1 MRIFDLLDRDADLYP
16 QRRAVVID
24 GHCAASYGELRRRA
38 MALATALAHRGIT
51 AGDRVA
57 LLASNGLA
65 FFDVYL
71 AVSYLGAAAVPI
83 GTRLTQGEIGWILD
97 DSRPAICFVDS
108 AHRHLVNDSAIEV
121 VDIDD
126 DRYAEMIA
134 TESHSLNSSNIPDDS
149 IALLIYTSGT
159 TGRPK
164 GAALSQRALT
174 FNALSMA
181 LIQNLVPDD
190 VWLSI
195 TPLYHA
201 AAASRVTTML
211 VDGQTHVVLPA
222 FDAGACLRAIE
233 EHAVTGLL
241 AVPTQL
247 GQLLDS
253 PALHD
258 ADLSS
263 LRLVV
268 YGAAPTAADL
278 IRRTRTELGVALY
291 QGYGL
296 SEAVTNLCALLP
308 ADHDHALSNDPG
320 LLASCGRPVP
330 GVQIELRDSGGTP
343 VRGTDVGEI
352 WARTDKMMNGYW
364 RNADATAEAIQHG
377 WLSTGDLARRD
388 ESGYLYLVGRSK
400 DMLISGGVNV
410 YPSEIEAVLERHPA
424 VLEAAVVGKP
434 DPKWGEVPVAFLR
447 IRDGAVPDEE
457 ELGQLCRS
465 ELARMKVPVAFH
477 AVDDYPRTATGKI
490 RKNVLRSHL
499 DSTPVPS

>member
-1 MRIFDLLDRDADLYP
+1 M
-16 QRRAVVID
+16 
-24 GHCAASYGELRRRA
+24 
-38 MALATALAHRGIT
+38 
-51 AGDRVA
+51 
-57 LLASNGLA
+57 
-65 FFDVYL
+65 
-71 AVSYLGAAAVPI
+71 PI
-83 GTRLTQGEIGWILD
+83 GTRLTRAEIGWILE
-97 DSRPAICFVDS
+97 DSRPTICFVDS
-108 AHRHLVNDSAIEV
+108 THRHLVDRSAVKV
-121 VDIDD
+121 VDIDGD
-126 DRYAEMIA
+126 QYADMLA
-134 TESHSLNSSNIPDDS
+134 TQSHSLDPSKIRDDS

-164 GAALSQRALT
+164 GPALSQRALT

-211 VDGQTHVVLPA
+211 VDGQTHVVLPQ
-222 FDAGACLRAIE
+222 FDAGACLRAIQN
-233 EHAVTGLL
+233 HAVTGLL

-247 GQLLDS
+247 GRLLDS
-253 PALHD
+253 PLLRET
-258 ADLSS
+258 DLSS

-278 IRRTRTELGVALY
+278 IRRTRAELGVALY

-308 ADHDHALSNDPG
+308 ADHDRALGSDPA

-330 GVQIELRDSGGTP
+330 GVQIELRDSEGTP
-343 VRGTDVGEI
+343 VGVGDVGEI
-352 WARTDKMMNGYW
+352 WARTDKMMSGYW
-364 RNADATAEAIQHG
+364 RNADATAAAIQHG

-388 ESGYLYLVGRSK
+388 ASGYLYIVGRCK

-424 VLEAAVVGKP
+424 VIEAAVVGKP
-434 DPKWGEVPVAFLR
+434 DDTWGEVPVAFLR
-447 IRDGAVPDEE
+447 VHGDGIPDAQ
-457 ELGQLCRS
+457 ELEQLCRS

-490 RKNVLRSHL
+490 RKNVLRSQL
-499 DSTPVPS
+499 DSTPVPT

>member
-1 MRIFDLLDRDADLYP
+1 MRIFDLLERDAELYP

-24 GHCAASYGELRRRA
+24 GHCAISYDELRRRA
-38 MALATALAHRGIT
+38 MALAAALAHRGVA

-57 LLASNGLA
+57 LLAGNGLA

-83 GTRLTQGEIGWILD
+83 GTHLAEAEIGWILD
-97 DSRPAICFVDS
+97 DSRPALCFVDS
-108 AHRHLVNDSAIEV
+108 AHRHLVQGFAIDV
-121 VDIDD
+121 VDTDG
-126 DRYAEMIA
+126 DRYAEMVA
-134 TESHSLNSSNIPDDS
+134 TECDSLDSSNISDDS

-211 VDGQTHVVLPA
+211 VDGQTHAVLPT

-233 EHAVTGLL
+233 DHAVTGLL

-247 GQLLDS
+247 GLLLDS
-253 PALHD
+253 PVLHE
-258 ADLSS
+258 ANLST

-308 ADHDHALSNDPG
+308 ADHDRALTEDPG

-330 GVQIELRDSGGTP
+330 GVQIDLRDAAGAAVKGH
-343 VRGTDVGEI
+343 DVGEI

-364 RNADATAEAIQHG
+364 GNADATAAAIQDG
-377 WLSTGDLARRD
+377 WLNTGDLARRD
-388 ESGYLYLVGRSK
+388 ASGYLYIVGRSK

-434 DPKWGEVPVAFLR
+434 DDKWGEVPVAFLR
-447 IRDGAVPDEE
+447 VIGGAIPDAE
-457 ELGQLCRS
+457 ELEQLCRS

-477 AVDDYPRTATGKI
+477 AVDEYPRTATGKV
-490 RKNVLRSHL
+490 RKNVLRSQL
-499 DSTPVPS
+499 DSTPAPR

>member
-1 MRIFDLLDRDADLYP
+1 MRIFDLLDRDADVYP
-16 QRRAVVID
+16 HRRAVVIAD
-24 GHCAASYGELRRRA
+24 GREVCYGELQGRA
-38 MALATALAHRGIT
+38 KGLAAALSDMGVA

-57 LLASNGLA
+57 LLADNGLA

-83 GTRLTQGEIGWILD
+83 GTRLTKSEINWILE
-97 DSRPAICFVDS
+97 DSQPALCFVDR
-108 AHRHLVNDSAIEV
+108 AHAHLVDQIAGPV
-121 VDIDD
+121 VDVDGD
-126 DRYAEMIA
+126 QYATMVD
-134 TESHSLNSSNIPDDS
+134 SQHDSLDTSGVPDES
-149 IALLIYTSGT
+149 IALIIYTSGT

-174 FNALSMA
+174 FNAVTMA
-181 LIQNLVPDD
+181 LIQQLGPDD

-201 AAASRVTTML
+201 AAATRITTML
-211 VDGQTHVVLPA
+211 VDGQTHVVLPQ
-222 FDAGACLRAIE
+222 FDAEGCLRSIE
-233 EHAVTGLL
+233 RYGVTGIL

-247 GQLLDS
+247 GRLLDS
-253 PALHD
+253 PALH
-258 ADLSS
+258 ATNLSS

-278 IRRTRTELGVALY
+278 IRRTHTELGVALY

-308 ADHDHALSNDPG
+308 ADHDRALTSHPE

-330 GVQIELRDSGGTP
+330 GVQLQLRDAAGAP
-343 VRGTDVGEI
+343 VKAGDVGEI
-352 WARTDKMMNGYW
+352 WARTDKIMSRYW
-364 RNADATAEAIQHG
+364 RNADATDATIQDG

-388 ESGYLYLVGRSK
+388 ESGYLYIVGRSK

-424 VLEAAVVGKP
+424 VVEAAVVGRP
-434 DPKWGEVPVAFLR
+434 DDEWGEVPVAFLR
-447 IRDGAVPDEE
+447 VTADGLPDVD
-457 ELGQLCRS
+457 ELERLCRS

-477 AVDDYPRTATGKI
+477 EVDEYPRTATGKI
-490 RKNVLRSHL
+490 RKNVLRSQVI
-499 DSTPVPS
+499 STPVSG